1 MSNPT
6 LVLIDGHSLAFRA
19 FHAIPLSLTSPSGE
33 LTNAVFGFTSMLLNV
48 LREQA
53 PEYVVVAFDVGKT
66 FRHEMYDAY
75 KGHRER
81 MPDELRDQVERIKEV
96 VNTLNIPVFTAEGY
110 EADDVLATLA
120 RQAAGQGVH
129 SLIVTG
135 DRDILQVVDEHI
147 RVLTSGRQF
156 SDTIIYDPAAV
167 EAKYGLR
174 PDQLV
179 DLKALV
185 GDKSDNIPGVRGIGE
200 KGATDLLQKYGT
212 LDAVYEHLDEV
223 KPDRARNALTEGRES
238 AELSHRLGQITT
250 AVPVQLDLA
259 ACRTR
264 DYDRARVVALFQ
276 DLAFRSL
283 VEKLPGTEGDT
294 ETRRHGDTETRRHGD
309 GGAVGAVRVRGAGVP
324 KLPIYQSTNPPTP
337 HSSSPL
343 RPHWSNS
350 SRSWPPRRRLPS
362 IPKPPAPI
370 RRRRSWWGWRSG
382 GRRPLRFPKPRRSLR
397 PTSRCNISM

>member
-1 MSNPT
+1 M
-6 LVLIDGHSLAFRA
+6 
-19 FHAIPLSLTSPSGE
+19 
-33 LTNAVFGFTSMLLNV
+33 
-48 LREQA
+48 
-53 PEYVVVAFDVGKT
+53 AFDVGKT

-96 VNTLNIPVFTAEGY
+96 VNTLNIPIFTAEGY

-120 RQAAGQGVH
+120 RQAAGQGVD

-223 KPDRARNALTEGRES
+223 KPDRARNALSEGRES

-283 VEKLPGTEGDT
+283 VEKLPVVRRTGDT
-294 ETRRHGDTETRRHGD
+294 ETRRHGDTGSSGAES
-309 GGAVGAVRVRGAGVP
+309 GGAVGAVLVRDAGNAH
-324 KLPIYQSTNPPTP
+324 LPIYQFTNLPAPR
-337 HSSSPL
+337 SSSPP
-343 RPHWSNS
+343 RPRWSNS
-350 SRSWPPRRRLPS
+350 PRSWPLRRSSRSTPR
-362 IPKPPAPI
+362 PPAPI
-370 RRRRSWWGWRSG
+370 RRRPSWWGWRSG
-382 GRRPLRFPKPRRSLR
+382 GRRPSRFPKPRRSLQ
-397 PTSRCNISM
+397 PTSRCSISM